1 MISCVRRYLLCT
13 LILVVTG
20 LLLQACKSEPYDTG
34 DGSLSYMKAEMC
46 DIYASNSYVTKIVTD
61 EDVELNFAQGLRL
74 NVICAADTV
83 VRCMLYYNEIPTEPI
98 SIQSSVE
105 VKVIDAADTLKF
117 NRNYILSRWESRNKK
132 YINFQI
138 EEKQG
143 VDSLY
148 SEKKYYSVLKTFNL

>member
-1 MISCVRRYLLCT
+1 M

-20 LLLQACKSEPYDTG
+20 LLLQACKSDPYDTG
-34 DGSLSYMKAEMC
+34 DGSLSYLKAEMC

-61 EDVELNFAQGLRL
+61 EDVELPFSKGLRL
-74 NVICAADTV
+74 NMGAADTI
-83 VRCMLYYNEIPTEPI
+83 VRCMLYYNMVSSEPI

-105 VKVIDAADTLKF
+105 VKVIDATDTLKF
-117 NRNYILSRWESRNKK
+117 NRASILSRWESRNKK
-132 YINFQI
+132 YINFRI

-148 SEKKYYSVLKTFNL
+148 SEKKYYSVVKNP

>member
-1 MISCVRRYLLCT
+1 M

-20 LLLQACKSEPYDTG
+20 LLLQACKSDPYDTG
-34 DGSLSYMKAEMC
+34 DGSLSYLKAEMC

-61 EDVELNFAQGLRL
+61 EDVELPFSKGLRL
-74 NVICAADTV
+74 NMGAAADTI
-83 VRCMLYYNEIPTEPI
+83 VRCMLYYNMVSSEPI

-105 VKVIDAADTLKF
+105 VKVIDATDTLKF
-117 NRNYILSRWESRNKK
+117 NRTSILSRWESRNKK
-132 YINFQI
+132 YINFRI

-148 SEKKYYSVLKTFNL
+148 SEKKYYSVVKNP

>member
-1 MISCVRRYLLCT
+1 M
-13 LILVVTG
+13 
-20 LLLQACKSEPYDTG
+20 LLQACKSEPYDTG

-46 DIYASNSYVTKIVTD
+46 DIYASNSYVTKILTD

-74 NVICAADTV
+74 NVICASDTV
-83 VRCMLYYNEIPTEPI
+83 IRCMLYYSERPSEPI
-98 SIQSSVE
+98 SIQSSIE

-117 NRNYILSRWESRNKK
+117 NRTYILSRWESRNKK
-132 YINFQI
+132 YINFRI

-148 SEKKYYSVLKTFNL
+148 SEKKYYSVLKTLNL

>member
-1 MISCVRRYLLCT
+1 
-13 LILVVTG
+13 
-20 LLLQACKSEPYDTG
+20 
-34 DGSLSYMKAEMC
+34 MKAEMC

-61 EDVELNFAQGLRL
+61 EDVELSFTKGLRL
-74 NVICAADTV
+74 NGVSAADTV
-83 VRCMLYYNEIPTEPI
+83 VRCMLYYNMVSAEPI

-105 VKVIDAADTLKF
+105 VKVIEPADTLKF
-117 NRNYILSRWESRNKK
+117 NRAYILSRWESRNKK

-148 SEKKYYSVLKTFNL
+148 SEKKYYSVVKNP

>member
-1 MISCVRRYLLCT
+1 M
-13 LILVVTG
+13 
-20 LLLQACKSEPYDTG
+20 LLQACKSEPYDTG

-61 EDVELNFAQGLRL
+61 ADVELSFAQGLRL
-74 NVICAADTV
+74 NVVSAADTI
-83 VRCMLYYNEIPTEPI
+83 VRCMLYYNETPSEPI
-98 SIQSSVE
+98 SILSSVE
-105 VKVIDAADTLKF
+105 VKVIEAADTLRF

-132 YINFQI
+132 YINFQL

-148 SEKKYYSVLKTFNL
+148 SEKKYYSVLKNL

>member
-1 MISCVRRYLLCT
+1 
-13 LILVVTG
+13 
-20 LLLQACKSEPYDTG
+20 
-34 DGSLSYMKAEMC
+34 MKAEMC

-61 EDVELNFAQGLRL
+61 ADVELPFTQGLRL
-74 NVICAADTV
+74 NVVSAADTV

-117 NRNYILSRWESRNKK
+117 NRAYILSRWESRNKK

-143 VDSLY
+143 IDSLY
-148 SEKKYYSVLKTFNL
+148 SEKKYYSVVK